1 MKTQTAIQLPIE
13 IEKLDAKSGQLIYLP
28 QNGLTPYFEHIKAQV
43 TGEVPELATK
53 KGRDRVASL
62 SAQVSRSKTAVEKP
76 GREYLKLL
84 KAQPKLVEA
93 QLKEFV
99 DNCDALR
106 DEVRKP
112 LTDWEAAKKLH
123 TEMLEQKVAFFETA
137 TKQTQFELTEID
149 PANFDEQREYV
160 NDVISEI
167 KETVIDDS
175 FEELKDKAGAAK
187 LFALE
192 SLDLLLVKI
201 NQAETDLIAFKAQQ
215 AKEQEEREA
224 RIASEAA
231 AQAKADAEAAAQAK
245 IDKANQD
252 ALQAKLDV
260 EAANQREA
268 KAAEAAKQREIAAE
282 AAAKQRE
289 LQAVENERLRKQQE
303 EFEAAQVAQQAA
315 DEAKAKSENI
325 EYKRTVNRK
334 AVAQLMEQLNIGEL
348 LAIEIVKA
356 AARGELYPLMM
367 DY

>member
-1 MKTQTAIQLPIE
+1 MTTAIQLPIE

-28 QNGLTPYFEHIKAQV
+28 QDGLTPYFEHIKAQV
-43 TGEVPELATK
+43 IGEVPELTTK

-93 QLKEFV
+93 QLKTFV

-112 LTDWEAAKKLH
+112 LTEWEAAKKLH
-123 TEMLEQKVAFFETA
+123 TEKLEQRVAFFETA
-137 TKQTQFELTEID
+137 ARNVQFELSEVID
-149 PANFDEQREYV
+149 AAAFDEQREYV
-160 NDVISEI
+160 NDVIGEV

-192 SLDLLLVKI
+192 SLDALLAKI

-215 AKEQEEREA
+215 AKEQADREA
-224 RIASEAA
+224 RIAAAAA
-231 AQAKADAEAAAQAK
+231 AQAKADAEAAAQAE
-245 IDKANQD
+245 IDKANKAAAD
-252 ALQAKLDV
+252 AIAET
-260 EAANQREA
+260 EAAKQREA
-268 KAAEAAKQREIAAE
+268 QAAEAAKQREIAAE

-289 LQAVENERLRKQQE
+289 AQAIETERLRKQQE
-303 EFEAAQVAQQAA
+303 EFEANQVAQQAA

-334 AVAQLMEQLNIGEL
+334 AVAQLVEQLNIGEL
-348 LAIEIVKA
+348 LAVEIVRA
-356 AARGELYPLMM
+356 AARGELYPLTM

>member
-1 MKTQTAIQLPIE
+1 MTTAIQLPIE
-13 IEKLDAKSGQLIYLP
+13 IEKLDAQSGQLIYLP

-43 TGEVPELATK
+43 IGEVPDLTTK

-84 KAQPKLVEA
+84 KAQPKIVEL
-93 QLKEFV
+93 QLKTFV

-112 LTDWEAAKKLH
+112 LTEWEAAKKLH
-123 TEMLEQKVAFFETA
+123 TEMLEQKVSFFETA
-137 TKQTQFELTEID
+137 AKNAQFELSQMD
-149 PANFDEQREYV
+149 QANFSEQREYV
-160 NDVISEI
+160 NEVIEEI

-192 SLDLLLVKI
+192 SLDALLVKI
-201 NQAETDLIAFKAQQ
+201 DQEEAELAAFKEQQ
-215 AKEQEEREA
+215 AKEQAEREA
-224 RIASEAA
+224 RIAAEAA
-231 AQAKADAEAAAQAK
+231 AQAKADAEAEAQAE
-245 IDKANQD
+245 IDKANKAAAD
-252 ALQAKLDV
+252 AIA
-260 EAANQREA
+260 E
-268 KAAEAAKQREIAAE
+268 AEAAKQRETQAEVAAKHRQE
-282 AAAKQRE
+282 QEAKQRE
-289 LQAVENERLRKQQE
+289 QQAAFEKQQA
-303 EFEAAQVAQQAA
+303 EAAAQQAA

-325 EYKRTVNRK
+325 EHQRTVNRK
-334 AVAQLMEQLNIGEL
+334 AVTQLMEKLNLGEL
-348 LAIEIVKA
+348 QAIEIVKA